1 MRSAPMCSRAS
12 SLAWRDAVS
21 MTVFSDR
28 PEDSRREPRAGVGQV
43 LRVNDP
49 SPRGAFTL
57 LEVLIALSLLVLLV
71 GLTLPAI
78 GDRVRKAEF
87 EAACRDFQ
95 SSFAVARA
103 ESQRRSEALRFIAA
117 PAGRGRLG
125 LFIEPITSEGA
136 ADNFEVV
143 ADEQAN
149 SADPSPLESEPEVLR
164 SRRILLATLPSR
176 LRITSTQPTPELFGP
191 AGSIESAAAPAM
203 PDIDTPAASDLP
215 TAEPSPPDE
224 PLQEIAIAILLPD
237 GGAIYSQPRY
247 LALSASLVRKLQ
259 INAWT
264 GVCTLEP
271 IPVDPQL
278 LGEDPQDDADESAT
292 RSSMTTQP
300 GGEP

>member
-1 MRSAPMCSRAS
+1 M
-12 SLAWRDAVS
+12 
-21 MTVFSDR
+21 
-28 PEDSRREPRAGVGQV
+28 

-125 LFIEPITSEGA
+125 LFLEPITSEDA

-143 ADEQAN
+143 VYEQAS
-149 SADPSPLESEPEVLR
+149 SADPSPLESEPEVMR

-176 LRITSTQPTPELFGP
+176 IRVTSTQPTPQLFGP
-191 AGSIESAAAPAM
+191 AGSTDGAVASGMPAI
-203 PDIDTPAASDLP
+203 PDIDTPAASELS
-215 TAEPSPPDE
+215 TTELSPPDE
-224 PLQEIAIAILLPD
+224 LLQEIAIAIMLPD

-247 LALSASLVRKLQ
+247 LALGASLVRKLE
-259 INAWT
+259 INGWT

-278 LGEDPQDDADESAT
+278 LGEDPQDGADESAT
-292 RSSMTTQP
+292 RSSMTTQS